1 MLLVV
6 VLRRVEPDETRLW
19 SGYFYQGFPCVAS
32 PCSPSV
38 EEWMPWAGAVRQGV
52 FWNHLERFGTTWAA
66 KRRHPPNACENLA
79 EVAQSTTR
87 CSGAERSRFSRPPST
102 KSNKRADCCTF
113 AKQGAGMKQE
123 HSGPSTP
130 NHADSR
136 GGDSAQA
143 GFRPLPGP
151 FASRRGRFR
160 GPDSIGFHAG
170 AQQAGAMFHAIPD
183 PPPRAGSI
191 GFHAG
196 GAGRWRAQATPSA
209 TRRAARRA

>member
-38 EEWMPWAGAVRQGV
+38 EEWMPRAGAVRQGV
-52 FWNHLERFGTTWAA
+52 FWNRLEQSGTTWAP
-66 KRRHPPNACENLA
+66 KRRHRPKARENLA
-79 EVAQSTTR
+79 EAAKPTTR
-87 CSGAERSRFSRPPST
+87 CSGAARSRFSRRPAT

-123 HSGPSTP
+123 HFRPSPP

-143 GFRPLPGP
+143 GVRPLPGR
-151 FASRRGRFR
+151 FARRWGANSGARFHLVPCRGAAGGGDVPCGSR
-160 GPDSIGFHAG
+160 PA
-170 AQQAGAMFHAIPD
+170 
-183 PPPRAGSI
+183 PRAGSI

-196 GAGRWRAQATPSA
+196 GGRWRAQATPSA